1 MDVLSCVPT
10 MANPI
15 LDPNAPE
22 FTRRCT
28 NLADP
33 RLGAQV
39 VSCSDEFFA
48 PRERLLAPTEPVF
61 VAGKYDDHGKWM
73 DGWETR
79 RKRGPGHDW
88 CVVRLARP
96 GRIFGVDIDTRH
108 FTGNYP
114 PAASLEVCRSTHEV
128 PDGTAHWAPLLPTV
142 ALAGNAH
149 HHHAIDNHEVWTHVR
164 LAIYPDGGVAR
175 LRIYGRPEVDAV
187 ASGGALDLAAA
198 INGAWVVAANNQHF
212 GQASALLLPG
222 RGVDM
227 GDGWE
232 TRRRREPGNDWC
244 IVALAAHGVIERVE
258 VDTAH
263 FKGNYPD
270 SCSLQ
275 AANVPGHATESSL
288 ITQSMFWPELLAPQ
302 KLGMDAEHRFDTL
315 AALGPVTHVRFNIFP
330 DGGVSRLRLHG
341 RIVLL

>member
-1 MDVLSCVPT
+1 MVTPL
-10 MANPI
+10 
-15 LDPNAPE
+15 LDPNAPDY
-22 FTRRCT
+22 TRRHI

-33 RLGAQV
+33 RLGAQA

-48 PRERLLAPTEPVF
+48 PRQRLLLPTEPVF
-61 VAGKYDDHGKWM
+61 IAGKYDDHGKWM

-96 GRIFGVDIDTRH
+96 GRIFGVDIDTCH

-114 PAASLEVCRSTHEV
+114 PAASLEVCRSSNEI
-128 PDGTAHWAPLLPTV
+128 PDGTTHWTPLTGSV
-142 ALAGNAH
+142 ALGGNAH
-149 HHHAIDNHEVWTHVR
+149 HYLSIDSHEVWTHAR

-187 ASGGALDLAAA
+187 ASGGAIDLAAA
-198 INGAWVVAANNQHF
+198 INGASVVAANNQHF
-212 GQASALLLPG
+212 GLASALLLPG

-244 IVALAAHGVIERVE
+244 IVALAAAGVIERVD

-263 FKGNYPD
+263 FKGNHPD
-270 SCSLQ
+270 ACSLQ
-275 AANVPGHATESSL
+275 AAHVVGGTDQSL
-288 ITQSMFWPELLAPQ
+288 ITQSMFWPELLAPH

-341 RIVLL
+341 TVGDT